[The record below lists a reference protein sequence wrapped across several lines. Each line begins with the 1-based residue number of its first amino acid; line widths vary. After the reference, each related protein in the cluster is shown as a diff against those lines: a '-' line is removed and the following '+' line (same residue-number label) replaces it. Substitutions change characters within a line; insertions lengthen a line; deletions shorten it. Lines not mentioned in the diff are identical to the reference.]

1 MTSPRV
7 TVALLGLALA
17 GLCLPTTAWTAD
29 VRVLPAPPIG
39 DVSLR
44 NDGMLVGQMVNGQNA
59 PQSGI
64 RVSLQD
70 MQNREVAAA
79 VTDRQGAFAIS
90 GVRGGVYQLVTPQDR
105 QVYRIW
111 SPGMAP
117 PSAQRGVLLVV
128 PGQTVRGAIGDG
140 GFINNPAVVGTALG
154 AGVATAV
161 AVPVTY
167 GLTKQPGDQ

>member
-111 SPGMAP
+111 SPGMA
-117 PSAQRGVLLVV
+117 RLLQHKSVCGC
-128 PGQTVRGAIGDG
+128 PLTGYDDAM
-140 GFINNPAVVGTALG
+140 
-154 AGVATAV
+154 VAWHHARANRIV
-161 AVPVTY
+161 KIAYSSVF
-167 GLTKQPGDQ
+167 